1 MHIISKKMLDEFWK
15 ARKDDTETAKRDLS
29 TWYKLAKN
37 ANWANFASLK
47 RTFGSADQVGHCV
60 VFDVGNNRYRLIG
73 LVKYGTVGNGTVFVR
88 KVMDHKEYDKQ
99 SWPDECGCHKPASR
113 KMRALTKPSS
123 TGKKKADVR
132 KKRS

>member
-1 MHIISKKMLDEFWK
+1 MHIISKKLLDEFWK

-73 LVKYGTVGNGTVFVR
+73 LVKYGSVGNGTVFVR
-88 KVMDHKEYDKQ
+88 KVMGHKEYDKQ
-99 SWPDECGCHKPASR
+99 IWPDECGCHKPPPR
-113 KMRALTKPSS
+113 KSRALTKPSS
-123 TGKKKADVR
+123 TGKKKADAR

>member
-1 MHIISKKMLDEFWK
+1 MYIISKKMLNQFSKPKED
-15 ARKDDTETAKRDLS
+15 AETARRDCL
-29 TWYKLAKN
+29 TWYKLARN

-88 KVMDHKEYDKQ
+88 RGHGRQ
-99 SWPDECGCHKPASR
+99 G
-113 KMRALTKPSS
+113 
-123 TGKKKADVR
+123 VR
-132 KKRS
+132 QTEMA

>member
-1 MHIISKKMLDEFWK
+1 VHIISKKMLDEFWK
-15 ARKDDTETAKRDLS
+15 ARKDDTETAKRVLS

-60 VFDVGNNRYRLIG
+60 VFDVGKNRYRLIG

-99 SWPDECGCHKPASR
+99 SWPDECGCHKPPPR
-113 KMRALTKPSS
+113 TMRALTKPAS
-123 TGKKKADVR
+123 TGKQKANVR